1 MTMTDETKK
10 PDEIDQAALDA
21 HPEEQQGNDAGGASS
36 DEQSTGDSAAPV
48 ADGAS
53 AEGNVVS
60 AAPSATDGSATATSS
75 DVASSTPTTT
85 ATTDTVAPS
94 GDAGNAAGA
103 ATDGALADGDAPV
116 DGGEA
121 GNVDAAVST
130 SQTATAAPDV
140 GYVQQEASASADTSD
155 AQAVPATDASVSSSD
170 TATEPE
176 PLPLGAGGVIVPVAD
191 STPEDQAQLAAADK
205 VGATVEDDSGNVV
218 AGGAPAV
225 VTSSPASDT
234 PTIDPNSDEHPLKTR
249 ARWLRLKFE
258 AEEAVVMEHIVDLL
272 RDIEAEF

>member
-1 MTMTDETKK
+1 MTDETKK
-10 PDEIDQAALDA
+10 PDEIDQLALDA
-21 HPEEQQGNDAGGASS
+21 HPEEQPGNDAGGASS

-53 AEGNVVS
+53 VEGNGGAAGVVAADTSITAPEQSSS
-60 AAPSATDGSATATSS
+60 ADVPQAIASS
-75 DVASSTPTTT
+75 DA
-85 ATTDTVAPS
+85 A
-94 GDAGNAAGA
+94 DAGNAAA
-103 ATDGALADGDAPV
+103 AAADGEQAAGDAPV
-116 DGGEA
+116 GG
-121 GNVDAAVST
+121 G
-130 SQTATAAPDV
+130 
-140 GYVQQEASASADTSD
+140 
-155 AQAVPATDASVSSSD
+155 
-170 TATEPE
+170 E

-205 VGATVEDDSGNVV
+205 AGATVEDESGNVV

-249 ARWLRLKFE
+249 ARWLRMKFE